1 MVRKTRIF
9 GCDYDLGCFLF
20 IDNGKRKEKKK
31 EKEAKTESNQ
41 KIKLKIPEIR
51 DINYNL
57 ELWVKKNNIMRFILI
72 LLRFCLRT
80 QIFLK
85 IQWITGFQ
93 LLNKCIFFLKKLLFV
108 PILKKTIVFT
118 SMNPKKIVCLFLEY
132 VIWPKVNT

>member
-57 ELWVKKNNIMRFILI
+57 ELWVKKII
-72 LLRFCLRT
+72 
-80 QIFLK
+80 
-85 IQWITGFQ
+85 
-93 LLNKCIFFLKKLLFV
+93 
-108 PILKKTIVFT
+108 
-118 SMNPKKIVCLFLEY
+118 S
-132 VIWPKVNT
+132 